1 MSAAPLLS
9 PSLPFPPPANGRQ
22 RSPPAARRPQREGG
36 PARGGAL
43 PLASTCEGRFFSLI
57 YLFLKQGCRLKI
69 ASRKA
74 SLKKLPVGMP
84 HVNAAA
90 LLQIGMLLS
99 ALPAQYFIS
108 QWYGTDSAQ
117 RIQVTERLISCW
129 SSFTKSYLSL
139 DAWADHLK
147 LWLSKTRYWYYG
159 EKKIKSGENEE
170 TTHSYFAEST
180 YVRSPKPEYIQFSV
194 GQVIVHKRLG
204 YSGVIVGWDTK
215 AKAPEEWLQRKY
227 PAAKQDLKD
236 TPHYRILINKANG
249 FGESTAYIP
258 EQEITIIMGLEVVH
272 HADMKAYFSGYDG
285 SKYIMQPWL
294 KKIYPHD

>member
-117 RIQVTERLISCW
+117 RIQVTE
-129 SSFTKSYLSL
+129 
-139 DAWADHLK
+139 
-147 LWLSKTRYWYYG
+147 RYWYYG